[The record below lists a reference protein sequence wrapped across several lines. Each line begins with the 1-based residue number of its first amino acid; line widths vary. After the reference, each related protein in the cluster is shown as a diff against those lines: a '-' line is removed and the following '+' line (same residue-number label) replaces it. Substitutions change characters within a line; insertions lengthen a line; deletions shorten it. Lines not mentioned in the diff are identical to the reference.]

1 MVIKGRGGGSLT
13 RQGRKGQGSRAR
25 SGVSGVPALT
35 ICPPKSTPSSFGEP
49 TSIPCPI
56 VKSSV
61 TPATAGGGTA
71 GKEERTKWVQREFAD
86 NVEKAW
92 VWLSIGQENKE
103 RREEVIETSI
113 WRDLGLTKLDRC
125 SSGC

>member
-1 MVIKGRGGGSLT
+1 M
-13 RQGRKGQGSRAR
+13 
-25 SGVSGVPALT
+25 
-35 ICPPKSTPSSFGEP
+35 
-49 TSIPCPI
+49 PCPI

-61 TPATAGGGTA
+61 TPATARGGTA
-71 GKEERTKWVQREFAD
+71 GKEERTKWVQWEFAE

-103 RREEVIETSI
+103 RRKEVIETSI
-113 WRDLGLTKLDRC
+113 WRDLRLTKLDRC